1 MEIDYQ
7 NSSIFITSD
16 NPAENE
22 QLMSCF
28 NSAGFFSESNKI
40 KYQKDG
46 RWQISPVLLDRLNIA
61 LIPMKQSV
69 RLTNTFKNFLKEVR
83 NSKPIH
89 DGSEAEILVGVVET
103 KIIPHGQDIP
113 YDKLQKKMRYFFEGA
128 KNSKAFKEGKW
139 DGYFKLFNKVKK
151 TFPTGLLFD
160 ATDILDKSKVKYR
173 LKMQYDA
180 APPAQFSHWTI
191 NDGIIPDDD
200 QIEAV
205 KKAVAGRRGIVKAP
219 TGFGKTAVLAKRL
232 VAAHKVP
239 TLFIANKKM
248 LLDDAAEEF
257 LNGIDG
263 LEDVEAIKD
272 GWFGHQ
278 KINKE
283 TIDVKPLSAPVVVAT
298 IQSLHA
304 RLADPRTAAVL
315 KDWLNNVCK
324 FVMVDECQAVGSKM
338 WDDVLNEIWAP
349 YRIMLSATPRRTD
362 GATIKIRAASGPVL
376 FETNAE
382 TQIEKGR
389 LCELEVR
396 MVKFDQKLY
405 NEKDQDLQYDVY
417 YKQCIV
423 YNEERNNLLCDFIDE
438 LVAEDRNVLVLVVA
452 IDHGRILKEIL
463 LKRGYTEDDVRMV
476 WGDTPNKKRQEAIDD
491 FRKGKYKVLIG
502 STIFDAGANI
512 PGIAGVV
519 LAGAGA
525 ADITLIQRI
534 GRAARNCDYQKAFGR
549 IPKFMKGL
557 DKKKSIIYD
566 ILDVN
571 AKFFRKQ
578 ARLRYENASSE
589 FGKERVRL
597 INATTSD
604 FRVPSS
610 YTRPPAAAESMK
622 FSVGTKQVG
631 LEELKKM
638 FE

>member
-1 MEIDYQ
+1 MNIDYK
-7 NSSIFITSD
+7 NSDIFITSD

-28 NSAGFFSESNKI
+28 NSAGFFSGNKI
-40 KYQKDG
+40 KYGGDG
-46 RWQISPVLLDRLNIA
+46 TWTLKSSLLEKLNIA
-61 LIPMKQSV
+61 LIPMKKSI
-69 RLTNTFKNFLKEVR
+69 RLTDNFRAFLKDAR
-83 NSKPIH
+83 NEKE
-89 DGSEAEILVGVVET
+89 DMGEYAEILVDVVAT
-103 KIIPHGQDIP
+103 KIIPHGQPIP

-128 KNSKAFKEGKW
+128 KNSKAFKSGKW
-139 DGYFKLFNKVKK
+139 DGYFNLFNKTTK

-160 ATDILDKSKVKYR
+160 ATAILDKSKIKYKI
-173 LKMQYDA
+173 KMKYDPTPA
-180 APPAQFSHWTI
+180 AQFSQWCI
-191 NDGIIPDDD
+191 NDGIVPDED

-205 KKAVAGRRGIVKAP
+205 EKAVAGRRGIVKAP

-263 LEDVEAIKD
+263 LDDVESIKD

-278 KINKE
+278 KISKDTRE
-283 TIDVKPLSAPVVVAT
+283 VKPLSAPVVVAT
-298 IQSLHA
+298 IQSLHS
-304 RLADPRTAAVL
+304 RLSDPRTAAVL
-315 KDWLNNVCK
+315 KDWLNHTCK

-338 WDDVLNEIWAP
+338 WDEVLKEIWAP

-382 TQIEKGR
+382 TQIAKGR
-389 LCELEVR
+389 LCEIDVR
-396 MVKFDQKLY
+396 MVKFDHELY
-405 NEKDQDLQYDVY
+405 NENDSDLEYDVY
-417 YKQCIV
+417 YKSCIV
-423 YNEERNNLLCDFIDE
+423 YNEKRNKLLCDLTQE
-438 LVAEDRNVLVLVVA
+438 LVNEDRNVLVLVVA
-452 IDHGRILKEIL
+452 IDHGKILREML
-463 LKRGYTEDDVRMV
+463 LKRGYSEDDIRMV
-476 WGDTPNKKRQEAIDD
+476 WGDTPNKKRQAAIED
-491 FRKGKYKVLIG
+491 FRAGKYKILIG

-557 DKKKSIIYD
+557 DKKQSIIYD

-578 ARLRYENASSE
+578 SRLRFQNASDE
-589 FGKERVRL
+589 FGKERVHL
-597 INATTSD
+597 INATLKDLKS
-604 FRVPSS
+604 PSA
-610 YTRPPAAAESMK
+610 YTKNPSQINSMS
-622 FSVGTKQVG
+622 FSIDGKNVS
-631 LEELKKM
+631 LEELQNI
-638 FE
+638 FL